1 MTPDYE
7 RISPNVASY
16 ARLGGDAWA
25 LPTDKSVWAL
35 YLGLVNNK
43 TGFGP
48 GIHSNIME
56 KR

>member
-43 TGFGP
+43 TGSGP